1 MMGFADTQPHP
12 TGQKFWMKSPS
23 APLQASPGHP
33 LAGIGWMLAGIALFS
48 VNDALGKWLLL
59 DYSVGELLLIRS
71 AAALLLLAPFIRNS
85 GVAAFTTAP
94 QPMLQIVRIVL
105 STLEV
110 AMFFWAVSYL
120 PLADAVTF
128 YLAGPIYVTA
138 MSVILLGEIVG
149 WRRWSAVAVGFVGVV
164 LALRPSAASFTLPAL
179 IALGGSI
186 FFAVLMVTTRMLR
199 KTPDIVLISGQIVA
213 TLLFGAVF
221 APMGWVMPSLGDF
234 MLLSLFG
241 VVSIVALACVNRSLK
256 LAPASVV
263 VPYQY
268 TMIVWAIILGYVVF
282 GDVPDLFTLA
292 GAAIIIAAGLYI
304 FWREQAQGRQAVPSP
319 HHS

>member
-1 MMGFADTQPHP
+1 
-12 TGQKFWMKSPS
+12 
-23 APLQASPGHP
+23 
-33 LAGIGWMLAGIALFS
+33 MLAGIAMFS
-48 VNDALGKWLLL
+48 VNDALGKWLLV
-59 DYSVGELLLIRS
+59 DYSVAELLLIRS
-71 AAALLLLAPFIRNS
+71 AAALVLLAPFIRNS
-85 GVAAFTTAP
+85 GVVGFTTAP
-94 QPMLQIVRIVL
+94 RPALQVARVVL
-105 STLEV
+105 SALEV

-138 MSVILLGEIVG
+138 LSVVLLGETVG
-149 WRRWSAVAVGFVGVV
+149 WRRWTAILVGFVGVV

-186 FFAVLMVTTRMLR
+186 FFAILMITTRMLR
-199 KTPDIVLISGQIVA
+199 ETSDTVLVSGQNVA
-213 TLLFGAVF
+213 TLLFGAAF
-221 APMGWVMPSLGDF
+221 APFGWVTPSFRDF

-241 VVSIVALACVNRSLK
+241 VLSIAALACVNRSLK

-268 TMIVWAIILGYVVF
+268 TMIVWAIMLGYAVF
-282 GDVPDLFTLA
+282 GDVPDLLTVA

-304 FWREQAQGRQAVPSP
+304 FWREQAQSRQKAPSSLHP
-319 HHS
+319 

>member
-1 MMGFADTQPHP
+1 MGFANSQPILRSRP
-12 TGQKFWMKSPS
+12 RASPS
-23 APLQASPGHP
+23 GP
-33 LAGIGWMLAGIALFS
+33 LAGIGWMLAGIAIFS

-71 AAALLLLAPFIRNS
+71 AAALAFLVPFLQS
-85 GVAAFTTAP
+85 TGVAAFVTAP
-94 QPMLQIVRIVL
+94 QPALQIVRIVL
-105 STLEV
+105 SALEV

-138 MSVILLGEIVG
+138 LSVFVLGEKVG
-149 WRRWSAVAVGFVGVV
+149 WRRWSAVLVGFVGVV

-199 KTPDIVLISGQIVA
+199 HTSEMVLISGQVGA
-213 TLLFGAVF
+213 TLLFGTAF
-221 APMGWVMPSLGDF
+221 APFAWVTPSLRDF

-241 VVSIVALACVNRSLK
+241 VLSIVALACVNRSLK

-268 TMIVWAIILGYVVF
+268 TMTIWAIILGYVMF

-304 FWREQAQGRQAVPSP
+304 YWREQMRGRSESTSP
-319 HHS
+319 LHP